1 MNQNLNKDDSMTELI
16 MSKAFRDAA
25 AAGALSAPVVLGVEG
40 GYVIEATFGQVRMQ
54 LAARS
59 AAGEQKRRV
68 FTSIGAADSFLQ
80 TKACIRSY
88 GVDATQYQA
97 AEAPP
102 RYARVAERLRQA
114 HAALRPAQQP
124 N

>member
-1 MNQNLNKDDSMTELI
+1 MTELI

-59 AAGEQKRRV
+59 AAGEHKRRV

-80 TKACIRSY
+80 TKARIRSY
-88 GVDATQYQA
+88 GVDATLYQP
-97 AEAPP
+97 AEAPA
-102 RYARVAERLRQA
+102 RYSRVAERLRQA

>member
-1 MNQNLNKDDSMTELI
+1 MTELI
-16 MSKAFRDAA
+16 MSKTFREAA
-25 AAGALSAPVVLGVEG
+25 EAGALSAPVVLGVKG

-54 LAARS
+54 LAARN

-68 FTSIGAADSFLQ
+68 FPSIGAADSFLQ
-80 TKACIRSY
+80 TKARIRSY
-88 GVDATQYQA
+88 GVDATQYRPA
-97 AEAPP
+97 AAPP

-114 HAALRPAQQP
+114 HAALRPAPQP